1 MKIDKK
7 TYILGKNNFFNK
19 KSKKKKIVLVNSFS
33 KDMKFF
39 NGWELRRNK
48 SYKKVTPFTV
58 DRDGTIYE
66 HYNPEYYS
74 GFMKSESLD
83 KETIPVTIV
92 NQGWLK
98 KDSLTN
104 KYKDWVGNIYSG
116 DDVINKEW
124 RGHYMWSPYTKK
136 QMESVGNLVDYLCDK
151 YKIERNSLSHNVMFE
166 HAPSFKGVLSR
177 SNFSRRYTDISPSF
191 RFEYIDNKLLKEET
205 NE

>member
-1 MKIDKK
+1 MKIDDKK
-7 TYILGKNNFFNK
+7 YVLDKNHFFNK
-19 KSKKKKIVLVNSFS
+19 KNKKKKIVLTNSFS

-39 NGWELRRNK
+39 KGWELRRNK
-48 SYKKVTPFTV
+48 NYKKVTPYTV
-58 DRDGTIYE
+58 DVDGTVYQ

-74 GFMKSESLD
+74 NFLKLEELD
-83 KETIPVTIV
+83 KQTIPITVV

-116 DDVINKEW
+116 DDVYNKEW
-124 RGHYMWSPYTKK
+124 RGHYMWAPYSKQ
-136 QMESVGNLVDYLCDK
+136 QMESVANLVDYLCDK

-166 HAPSFKGVLSR
+166 HSLSFKGVLSR
-177 SNFSRRYTDISPSF
+177 SNFSRRFTDISPSF
-191 RFEYIDNKLLKEET
+191 RFEYIDNKLLKEQT